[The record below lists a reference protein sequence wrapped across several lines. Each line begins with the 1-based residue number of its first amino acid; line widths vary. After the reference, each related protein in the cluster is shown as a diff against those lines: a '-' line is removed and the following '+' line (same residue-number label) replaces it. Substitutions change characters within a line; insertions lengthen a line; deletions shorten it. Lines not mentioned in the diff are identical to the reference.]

1 MGKLRPDVVVP
12 FRPSRQN
19 EKTLIDRRP
28 SANDLRRREIDRLR
42 NELETADFPRL
53 KMMLIVGLTGAGG
66 FLASYLLLGAGMASM
81 TSRYPLAVGIAYL
94 VFLFLLWLWLRSSA
108 DDYSDFAPDLPDG
121 GHRSAGN
128 CSGEPSHEVE
138 IGDSANGLGDVVEAA
153 SGADEFAIP
162 LLVLIVIAALVL
174 ASGWIVYSAPLLFA
188 ELLVDG
194 VLAASLYR
202 RLKGI
207 ETRHW
212 LETAVRR
219 TAWPF
224 ALTALTF
231 CLAGAVMHGL
241 APGAHSIGEFLSR
254 AG

>member
-1 MGKLRPDVVVP
+1 M
-12 FRPSRQN
+12 
-19 EKTLIDRRP
+19 IDRRP
-28 SANDLRRREIDRLR
+28 SATDLRRREIHRLR
-42 NELETADFPRL
+42 NELENTDFPRL
-53 KMMLIVGLTGAGG
+53 KMTLIVGLTGAGG
-66 FLASYLLLGAGMASM
+66 FLASYLLLGAGMTSM

-108 DDYSDFAPDLPDG
+108 DDYGDPGIDLSDG
-121 GHRSAGN
+121 CHRSAGN
-128 CSGEPSHEVE
+128 CSGEPSPE
-138 IGDSANGLGDVVEAA
+138 IEIDDSASGLGDVVEAA

-162 LLVLIVIAALVL
+162 LLVLIVVAALVL

-202 RLKGI
+202 RLKGL
-207 ETRHW
+207 EARHW

-241 APGAHSIGEFLSR
+241 APDAHSIGEFLSR
-254 AG
+254 AA

>member
-1 MGKLRPDVVVP
+1 MSNRAP
-12 FRPSRQN
+12 
-19 EKTLIDRRP
+19 
-28 SANDLRRREIDRLR
+28 DLRQREIHRLR
-42 NELETADFPRL
+42 NELEATGFPRL
-53 KMMLIVGLTGAGG
+53 RMMLIVGLTGAGG
-66 FLASYLLLGAGMASM
+66 FLASYLLLDAGMLSM
-81 TSRYPLAVGIAYL
+81 ASRYPLAVGIAYL
-94 VFLFLLWLWLRSSA
+94 VFLFLLWLWLRGSA
-108 DDYSDFAPDLPDG
+108 EDYTDQVPDLPDG

-128 CSGEPSHEVE
+128 CSGGPSPEIE
-138 IGDSANGLGDVVEAA
+138 IGDSGSGLGDVVEAA
-153 SGADEFAIP
+153 SGAEEFAIP
-162 LLVLIVIAALVL
+162 LLVLIVVAALVL

-202 RLKGI
+202 RLKGL

-241 APGAHSIGEFLSR
+241 APDAHSIGEFLSS
-254 AG
+254 AA